1 MLRQYLLLIRLPNT
15 FTVPS
20 NILTGYFAII
30 APVYAHSLQLFILIS
45 SSILIYIAGT
55 VFNDYF
61 DIEIDLKERPYRP
74 LPAGTITKQKA
85 FLIAMLSL
93 VSANILAFAVNWSSF
108 VISAI
113 LSATV
118 ISYDYRLKNTAIGP
132 ITMGAARFLNVFL
145 GASPALFVLL
155 ANDNNNNNFFVRMIF
170 ASLSIF
176 LYVLAISLLS
186 RKEINGMQTRRTI
199 IGSFFIVFAVIASI
213 TFAGFLGVFKME
225 FFSNLI
231 LFAGIMII
239 TFKQTKSRNS
249 SLAIQKAIKNM
260 VISII
265 VLDSVF
271 ISGSIGLYYGLAT
284 LLLIIPSIIFSR
296 KLYMT

>member
-30 APVYAHSLQLFILIS
+30 APAYAHSLQLFILILS
-45 SSILIYIAGT
+45 SVLIYIAGT

-61 DIEIDLKERPYRP
+61 DVEIDLKERPYRP

-85 FLIAMLSL
+85 FVIAMLSL

-132 ITMGAARFLNVFL
+132 ITMGSARFLNVFL

-155 ANDNNNNNFFVRMIF
+155 ADNNNNFFVRMIF

-199 IGSFFIVFAVIASI
+199 ISSFFIVFVVIASI
-213 TFAGFLGVFKME
+213 TFAGFLGIFKME

-296 KLYMT
+296 KLYVT

>member
-15 FTVPS
+15 FTAPS

-30 APVYAHSLQLFILIS
+30 AVAYSQGLQLLILILS
-45 SSILIYIAGT
+45 SVLIYIAGT

-85 FLIAMLSL
+85 FAIAVVSL
-93 VSANILAFAVNWSSF
+93 VSAIILAFAVSWSSF
-108 VISAI
+108 VISVI

-118 ISYDYRLKNTAIGP
+118 ISYDYRLKNTVAGP
-132 ITMGAARFLNVFL
+132 ITMGAARFLNVIL

-155 ANDNNNNNFFVRMIF
+155 ANNNLIIRIIFV
-170 ASLSIF
+170 SLSVF

-186 RKEINGMQTRRTI
+186 RKEIGAILTRRTI
-199 IGSFFIVFAVIASI
+199 VGSFLIVFGVIASI
-213 TFAGFLGVFKME
+213 TFAGFLGIFKME
-225 FFSNLI
+225 FFVNLV
-231 LFAGIMII
+231 LFAGIIII
-239 TFKQTKSRNS
+239 TFIQTMSHNS
-249 SLAIQKAIKNM
+249 TVAIQKAVKNM

-265 VLDSVF
+265 ILDSVF
-271 ISGSIGLYYGLAT
+271 ITGSIGLQYGLAT
-284 LLLIIPSIIFSR
+284 LLLIIPSIVLSR
-296 KLYMT
+296 KLFYVT

>member
-1 MLRQYLLLIRLPNT
+1 VLRQYLLLIRLPNT

-30 APVYAHSLQLFILIS
+30 APAYAHSLQLFILILS
-45 SSILIYIAGT
+45 SVLIYIAGT

-61 DIEIDLKERPYRP
+61 DVGIDLKERPYRP

-85 FLIAMLSL
+85 FVIAMLSL
-93 VSANILAFAVNWSSF
+93 VSANILAFAVNWSSL

-132 ITMGAARFLNVFL
+132 ITMGSARFLNVFL

-155 ANDNNNNNFFVRMIF
+155 ADNNNNFFVRMLF

-199 IGSFFIVFAVIASI
+199 ISSFFIVFVVIASI
-213 TFAGFLGVFKME
+213 MFAGFFGIFKME

-296 KLYMT
+296 KLYVT

>member
-15 FTVPS
+15 FTAPS

-30 APVYAHSLQLFILIS
+30 SPAYAHSQQLFILILS
-45 SSILIYIAGT
+45 SVLIYIAGT

-85 FLIAMLSL
+85 FVIAIVSL
-93 VSANILAFAVNWSSF
+93 VSANILAFAVSWSSF
-108 VISAI
+108 VISTI

-118 ISYDYRLKNTAIGP
+118 ISYDFRLKNTVIGP
-132 ITMGAARFLNVFL
+132 ITMGAARFLNVIL
-145 GASPALFVLL
+145 GASPAFFVLL
-155 ANDNNNNNFFVRMIF
+155 ANNNFFVRMIF
-170 ASLSIF
+170 VSLSIF

-186 RKEINGMQTRRTI
+186 RKEIDGMQTRRTI
-199 IGSFFIVFAVIASI
+199 VGSFFIVFTVIASLS
-213 TFAGFLGVFKME
+213 FAGFLGIFKME
-225 FFSNLI
+225 FFANLI
-231 LFAGIMII
+231 LFAGIIII
-239 TFKQTKSRNS
+239 TFRQTKSRNS
-249 SLAIQKAIKNM
+249 SLVIQKAIKNM

-296 KLYMT
+296 KLYVT

>member
-1 MLRQYLLLIRLPNT
+1 VLRQYLLLIRLPNT

-30 APVYAHSLQLFILIS
+30 APAYAHSLQLFVLILS
-45 SSILIYIAGT
+45 SVLIYIAGT

-61 DIEIDLKERPYRP
+61 DVEIDLKERPYRP

-85 FLIAMLSL
+85 FVIAMSSL

-108 VISAI
+108 VLSVI

-118 ISYDYRLKNTAIGP
+118 ISYDYRLKNTALGP
-132 ITMGAARFLNVFL
+132 ITMGSARFLNVFL

-155 ANDNNNNNFFVRMIF
+155 ADNNNNFFMRMIF

-186 RKEINGMQTRRTI
+186 RKEISGMQTRRTI
-199 IGSFFIVFAVIASI
+199 ISSFFIVFLVIASI

-239 TFKQTKSRNS
+239 TFKQTKFHSS

-265 VLDSVF
+265 ILDSVF

-296 KLYMT
+296 KLYVT

>member
-1 MLRQYLLLIRLPNT
+1 VFRQYLLLIRLPNT
-15 FTVPS
+15 FTAPS

-30 APVYAHSLQLFILIS
+30 SPAYAHSQQLFILILS
-45 SSILIYIAGT
+45 SVLIYIAGT

-85 FLIAMLSL
+85 FVIAIVSL
-93 VSANILAFAVNWSSF
+93 VSANILAFAVSWSSF
-108 VISAI
+108 VISTI

-118 ISYDYRLKNTAIGP
+118 ISYDFRLKNTVIGP
-132 ITMGAARFLNVFL
+132 ITMGAARFLNVIL

-155 ANDNNNNNFFVRMIF
+155 ANNNFLVRMIF
-170 ASLSIF
+170 VSLSIF

-186 RKEINGMQTRRTI
+186 RKEIDGIQTRRTI
-199 IGSFFIVFAVIASI
+199 VGSFFIVFTVIASI
-213 TFAGFLGVFKME
+213 SFAGFLGIFKME
-225 FFSNLI
+225 FFANLI
-231 LFAGIMII
+231 LFAGIIII
-239 TFKQTKSRNS
+239 TFRQTKSRNS
-249 SLAIQKAIKNM
+249 SLVIQKAIKNM

-296 KLYMT
+296 KLYVT

>member
-1 MLRQYLLLIRLPNT
+1 VLRQYLLLIRLPNT

-30 APVYAHSLQLFILIS
+30 APAYAHSLQLFILILS
-45 SSILIYIAGT
+45 SVLIYIAGT

-61 DIEIDLKERPYRP
+61 DVEIDLKERPYRP

-85 FLIAMLSL
+85 FVIAMLSL
-93 VSANILAFAVNWSSF
+93 VSANILAFAVNWSSL

-132 ITMGAARFLNVFL
+132 ITMGSARFLNVFL

-155 ANDNNNNNFFVRMIF
+155 ADNNNNFFVRMIF

-199 IGSFFIVFAVIASI
+199 ISSFFIVFVVIASI
-213 TFAGFLGVFKME
+213 TFAGFLGIFKME

-296 KLYMT
+296 KLYVT

>member
-15 FTVPS
+15 FTTPS

-30 APVYAHSLQLFILIS
+30 VPAYAHSLQLFILILS
-45 SSILIYIAGT
+45 SVLIYIAGT

-74 LPAGTITKQKA
+74 LPARTITKQKA
-85 FLIAMLSL
+85 FVIAMVSL
-93 VSANILAFAVNWSSF
+93 VSANILAFAVSWSSF
-108 VISAI
+108 VISTI

-118 ISYDYRLKNTAIGP
+118 ISYDYRLKNTVIGP

-155 ANDNNNNNFFVRMIF
+155 ANNNFFVRMIF
-170 ASLSIF
+170 VSLSIF

-186 RKEINGMQTRRTI
+186 RKEINGMQTRPTI
-199 IGSFFIVFAVIASI
+199 FGSFFIIFAVIASI
-213 TFAGFLGVFKME
+213 TLAGFLGVFKIE
-225 FFSNLI
+225 FFANLI

-239 TFKQTKSRNS
+239 TFKQTKSHNS
-249 SLAIQKAIKNM
+249 SSAIQKAIKNM

-271 ISGSIGLYYGLAT
+271 ISGSIGLYYGLTT

-296 KLYMT
+296 KLYVT

>member
-1 MLRQYLLLIRLPNT
+1 VLRQYLLLIRLPNT

-30 APVYAHSLQLFILIS
+30 APAYAHSLQLFILILS
-45 SSILIYIAGT
+45 SVLIYIAGT

-61 DIEIDLKERPYRP
+61 DVGIDLKERPYRP

-85 FLIAMLSL
+85 FVIAMLSL
-93 VSANILAFAVNWSSF
+93 VSANILAFAVNWSSL

-132 ITMGAARFLNVFL
+132 ITMGSARFLNVFL

-155 ANDNNNNNFFVRMIF
+155 ADNNNNFFVRMIF

-199 IGSFFIVFAVIASI
+199 ISSFFIVFVVIASI
-213 TFAGFLGVFKME
+213 MFAGFFGIFKME

-296 KLYMT
+296 KLYVT

>member
-1 MLRQYLLLIRLPNT
+1 VFRQYLLLIRLPNT
-15 FTVPS
+15 FTAPS
-20 NILTGYFAII
+20 NILTGYFAITSL
-30 APVYAHSLQLFILIS
+30 AYAHSQQLFILILS
-45 SSILIYIAGT
+45 SVLIYIAGT

-85 FLIAMLSL
+85 FVIAIVSL
-93 VSANILAFAVNWSSF
+93 VSANILAFAVSWSSF
-108 VISAI
+108 VISTI

-118 ISYDYRLKNTAIGP
+118 ISYDFRLKNTVIGP
-132 ITMGAARFLNVFL
+132 ITMGAARFLNVIL

-155 ANDNNNNNFFVRMIF
+155 ANNNFFVRMIF
-170 ASLSIF
+170 VSLSIF

-186 RKEINGMQTRRTI
+186 RKEIDGMQTRRTI
-199 IGSFFIVFAVIASI
+199 VGSFFIVFIVIASI
-213 TFAGFLGVFKME
+213 SFAGFLGIFKME
-225 FFSNLI
+225 FFANLI
-231 LFAGIMII
+231 LFAGIIII
-239 TFKQTKSRNS
+239 TFRKTKSRNS
-249 SLAIQKAIKNM
+249 SLVIQKAIKNM

-296 KLYMT
+296 KLYVT

>member
-1 MLRQYLLLIRLPNT
+1 VLRQYLLLIRLPNT

-30 APVYAHSLQLFILIS
+30 APAYAHSLQLFILILS
-45 SSILIYIAGT
+45 SVLIYIAGT

-61 DIEIDLKERPYRP
+61 DVEIDLKERPYRP

-85 FLIAMLSL
+85 FVIAMLSL

-132 ITMGAARFLNVFL
+132 ITMGSARFLNVFL

-155 ANDNNNNNFFVRMIF
+155 ADNNNNFFVRMIF

-199 IGSFFIVFAVIASI
+199 ISSFFIVFVVIASI
-213 TFAGFLGVFKME
+213 TFAGFLGIFKME

-296 KLYMT
+296 KLYVT

>member
-1 MLRQYLLLIRLPNT
+1 MFRQYLLLIRLPNT
-15 FTVPS
+15 FTAPS
-20 NILTGYFAII
+20 NILTGYFAITSP
-30 APVYAHSLQLFILIS
+30 AYAHSQQLFILILS
-45 SSILIYIAGT
+45 SVLIYIAGT

-85 FLIAMLSL
+85 FVIAIVSL
-93 VSANILAFAVNWSSF
+93 VSANILAFAVSWSSF
-108 VISAI
+108 VISTI

-118 ISYDYRLKNTAIGP
+118 ISYDFRLKNTVIGP
-132 ITMGAARFLNVFL
+132 ITMGAAGRFLNVIL

-155 ANDNNNNNFFVRMIF
+155 ANNNFFVRMIF
-170 ASLSIF
+170 VSLSIF

-186 RKEINGMQTRRTI
+186 RKEIDGMQTRRTI
-199 IGSFFIVFAVIASI
+199 VGSFFIVFTVIASI
-213 TFAGFLGVFKME
+213 SFAGFLGIFKME
-225 FFSNLI
+225 FFANLI
-231 LFAGIMII
+231 LFAGIIII
-239 TFKQTKSRNS
+239 TFRKTKSRNS
-249 SLAIQKAIKNM
+249 SLVIQKAIKNM

-296 KLYMT
+296 KLYVT

>member
-1 MLRQYLLLIRLPNT
+1 VLRQYLLLIRLPNT
-15 FTVPS
+15 FTAPS

-30 APVYAHSLQLFILIS
+30 SPAYAHSQQLFILILS
-45 SSILIYIAGT
+45 SVLIYIAGT

-85 FLIAMLSL
+85 FVIAIVSL
-93 VSANILAFAVNWSSF
+93 VSANILAFAVSWSSF
-108 VISAI
+108 VISTI

-118 ISYDYRLKNTAIGP
+118 ISYDFRLKNTVIGP
-132 ITMGAARFLNVFL
+132 ITMGAARFLNVIL

-155 ANDNNNNNFFVRMIF
+155 ANNNFFVRMIF
-170 ASLSIF
+170 VSLSIF

-186 RKEINGMQTRRTI
+186 RKEIDGMQTRRTI
-199 IGSFFIVFAVIASI
+199 VGSFFIVFTVIASI
-213 TFAGFLGVFKME
+213 SFAGFLGIFKME
-225 FFSNLI
+225 FFANLI
-231 LFAGIMII
+231 LFAGIIII
-239 TFKQTKSRNS
+239 TFRKTKSRNS
-249 SLAIQKAIKNM
+249 SLVIQKAIKNM

-296 KLYMT
+296 KLYVT

>member
-1 MLRQYLLLIRLPNT
+1 MFRQYLLLIRLPNT
-15 FTVPS
+15 FTAPS
-20 NILTGYFAII
+20 NILTGYFAITSL
-30 APVYAHSLQLFILIS
+30 AYAHSQQLFILILS
-45 SSILIYIAGT
+45 SVLIYIAGT

-85 FLIAMLSL
+85 FVIAIVSL
-93 VSANILAFAVNWSSF
+93 VSANILAFAVSWSSF
-108 VISAI
+108 VISTI

-118 ISYDYRLKNTAIGP
+118 ISYDFRLKNTVIGP
-132 ITMGAARFLNVFL
+132 ITMGATRFLNVIL

-155 ANDNNNNNFFVRMIF
+155 ANNNFFVRMIF
-170 ASLSIF
+170 VSLSIF

-186 RKEINGMQTRRTI
+186 RKEIDGMQTRRTI
-199 IGSFFIVFAVIASI
+199 VGSFFIVFTVIASI
-213 TFAGFLGVFKME
+213 SFAGFLGIFKME
-225 FFSNLI
+225 FFANLI
-231 LFAGIMII
+231 LFAGIIII
-239 TFKQTKSRNS
+239 TFRKTKSRNS
-249 SLAIQKAIKNM
+249 SLVIQKAIKNM

-296 KLYMT
+296 KLYVT

>member
-30 APVYAHSLQLFILIS
+30 APAYAHSLQLFILILS
-45 SSILIYIAGT
+45 SVLIYIAGT

-61 DIEIDLKERPYRP
+61 DVGIDLKERPYRP

-85 FLIAMLSL
+85 FVIAMLSL
-93 VSANILAFAVNWSSF
+93 VSANILAFAVNWSSL

-132 ITMGAARFLNVFL
+132 ITMGSARFLNVFL

-155 ANDNNNNNFFVRMIF
+155 ADNNNNFFVRMIF

-199 IGSFFIVFAVIASI
+199 ISSFFIVFVVIASI
-213 TFAGFLGVFKME
+213 TFAGFLGIFKME

-296 KLYMT
+296 KLYVT

>member
-1 MLRQYLLLIRLPNT
+1 VFRQYLLLIRLPNT
-15 FTVPS
+15 FTAPS
-20 NILTGYFAII
+20 NILTGYFAITSL
-30 APVYAHSLQLFILIS
+30 AYAHSQQLFILILS
-45 SSILIYIAGT
+45 SVLIYIAGT

-85 FLIAMLSL
+85 FVIAIVSL
-93 VSANILAFAVNWSSF
+93 VSANILAFAVSWSSF
-108 VISAI
+108 VISTI

-118 ISYDYRLKNTAIGP
+118 ISYDFRLKNTVIGP
-132 ITMGAARFLNVFL
+132 ITMGAARFLNVIL

-155 ANDNNNNNFFVRMIF
+155 ANNNFFVRMIF
-170 ASLSIF
+170 VSLSIF

-186 RKEINGMQTRRTI
+186 RKEIDGMQTRRTI
-199 IGSFFIVFAVIASI
+199 VGSFFIVFTVIASI
-213 TFAGFLGVFKME
+213 SFAGFLGIFKME
-225 FFSNLI
+225 FFVNLI
-231 LFAGIMII
+231 LFAGIIII
-239 TFKQTKSRNS
+239 TFRKTKSRNS
-249 SLAIQKAIKNM
+249 SLVIQKAIKNM

-296 KLYMT
+296 KLYVT

>member
-1 MLRQYLLLIRLPNT
+1 VFRQYLLLIRLPNT
-15 FTVPS
+15 FTAPS
-20 NILTGYFAII
+20 NILTGYFAITSL
-30 APVYAHSLQLFILIS
+30 AYAHSQQLFILILS
-45 SSILIYIAGT
+45 SVLIYIAGT

-85 FLIAMLSL
+85 FVIAIVSL
-93 VSANILAFAVNWSSF
+93 VSANILAFAVSWSSF
-108 VISAI
+108 VISTI

-118 ISYDYRLKNTAIGP
+118 ISYDFRLKNTVIGP
-132 ITMGAARFLNVFL
+132 ITMGAARFLNVIL

-155 ANDNNNNNFFVRMIF
+155 ANNNFFVRMIF
-170 ASLSIF
+170 VSLSIF

-186 RKEINGMQTRRTI
+186 RKEIDGMQTRRTI
-199 IGSFFIVFAVIASI
+199 VGSFFIVFTVIASLS
-213 TFAGFLGVFKME
+213 FAGFLGIFKME
-225 FFSNLI
+225 FFANLI
-231 LFAGIMII
+231 LFAGIIII
-239 TFKQTKSRNS
+239 TFRQTKSRNS
-249 SLAIQKAIKNM
+249 SLVIQKAIKNM

-296 KLYMT
+296 KLYVT

>member
-1 MLRQYLLLIRLPNT
+1 VLRQYLLLIRLPNT
-15 FTVPS
+15 FTAPS

-30 APVYAHSLQLFILIS
+30 SPAYAHSQQLFILILS
-45 SSILIYIAGT
+45 SVLIYIAGT

-85 FLIAMLSL
+85 FVIAIVSL
-93 VSANILAFAVNWSSF
+93 VSANILAFAVSWSSF
-108 VISAI
+108 VISTI

-118 ISYDYRLKNTAIGP
+118 ISYDFRLKNTVIGP
-132 ITMGAARFLNVFL
+132 ITMGAARFLNVIL

-155 ANDNNNNNFFVRMIF
+155 ANNNFFVRMIF
-170 ASLSIF
+170 VSLSIF

-186 RKEINGMQTRRTI
+186 RKEIDGMQTRRTI
-199 IGSFFIVFAVIASI
+199 VGSFFIVFTVIASLS
-213 TFAGFLGVFKME
+213 FAGFLGIFKME
-225 FFSNLI
+225 FFANLI
-231 LFAGIMII
+231 LFAGIIII
-239 TFKQTKSRNS
+239 TFRQTKSRNS
-249 SLAIQKAIKNM
+249 SLVIQKAIKNM

-296 KLYMT
+296 KLYVT

>member
-30 APVYAHSLQLFILIS
+30 APAYAHSLQLFILILS
-45 SSILIYIAGT
+45 SVLIYIAGT

-61 DIEIDLKERPYRP
+61 DVGIDLKERPYRP

-85 FLIAMLSL
+85 FVIAMLSL

-132 ITMGAARFLNVFL
+132 ITMGSARFLNVFL

-155 ANDNNNNNFFVRMIF
+155 ADNNNNFFVRMIF

-199 IGSFFIVFAVIASI
+199 ISSFFIVFV
-213 TFAGFLGVFKME
+213 VVC
-225 FFSNLI
+225 
-231 LFAGIMII
+231 
-239 TFKQTKSRNS
+239 R
-249 SLAIQKAIKNM
+249 
-260 VISII
+260 
-265 VLDSVF
+265 
-271 ISGSIGLYYGLAT
+271 
-284 LLLIIPSIIFSR
+284 
-296 KLYMT
+296 

>member
-30 APVYAHSLQLFILIS
+30 APAYAHSLQLFILILS
-45 SSILIYIAGT
+45 SVLIYIAGT

-61 DIEIDLKERPYRP
+61 DVEIDLKERPYRP

-85 FLIAMLSL
+85 FVIAMLSL

-132 ITMGAARFLNVFL
+132 ITMGSARFLNVFL

-155 ANDNNNNNFFVRMIF
+155 ADNNNNFFVRMIF

-199 IGSFFIVFAVIASI
+199 ISSFFIVFVVIASI
-213 TFAGFLGVFKME
+213 MFAGFLGIFKME

-296 KLYMT
+296 KLYVT

>member
-1 MLRQYLLLIRLPNT
+1 VFRQYLLLIRLPNT
-15 FTVPS
+15 FTAPS

-30 APVYAHSLQLFILIS
+30 SPAYAHSQQLFILILS
-45 SSILIYIAGT
+45 SVLIYIAGT

-85 FLIAMLSL
+85 FVIAIVSL
-93 VSANILAFAVNWSSF
+93 VSANILAFAVSWSSF
-108 VISAI
+108 VISTI

-118 ISYDYRLKNTAIGP
+118 ISYDFRLKNTVIGP
-132 ITMGAARFLNVFL
+132 ITMGAARFLNVIL

-155 ANDNNNNNFFVRMIF
+155 ANNNFFVRMIF
-170 ASLSIF
+170 VSLSIF

-186 RKEINGMQTRRTI
+186 RKEIDGMQTRRTI
-199 IGSFFIVFAVIASI
+199 VGSFFIVFTVIASI
-213 TFAGFLGVFKME
+213 SFAGFLGIFKME
-225 FFSNLI
+225 FFANLI
-231 LFAGIMII
+231 LFAGIIII
-239 TFKQTKSRNS
+239 TFRQTKSRNS
-249 SLAIQKAIKNM
+249 SLVIQKAIKNM

-296 KLYMT
+296 KLYVT

>member
-1 MLRQYLLLIRLPNT
+1 VLRQYLLLIRLPNT
-15 FTVPS
+15 FTAPS

-30 APVYAHSLQLFILIS
+30 SPAYAHSQQLFILILS
-45 SSILIYIAGT
+45 SVLIYIAGT

-85 FLIAMLSL
+85 FVIAMVSL
-93 VSANILAFAVNWSSF
+93 VSANILAFAVSWSSF
-108 VISAI
+108 VISTI

-118 ISYDYRLKNTAIGP
+118 ISYDFRLKNTVIGP
-132 ITMGAARFLNVFL
+132 ITMGAARFLNVIL

-155 ANDNNNNNFFVRMIF
+155 ANNNFFVRMIF
-170 ASLSIF
+170 VSLSIF

-186 RKEINGMQTRRTI
+186 RKEIDGMQTRRTI
-199 IGSFFIVFAVIASI
+199 VGSFFIVFTVIASI
-213 TFAGFLGVFKME
+213 SFAGFLGIFKME
-225 FFSNLI
+225 FFANLI
-231 LFAGIMII
+231 LFAGIIII
-239 TFKQTKSRNS
+239 TFRQTKSRNS
-249 SLAIQKAIKNM
+249 SLVIQKAIKNM

-296 KLYMT
+296 KLYVT

>member
-30 APVYAHSLQLFILIS
+30 APAYAHSLQLLILILS
-45 SSILIYIAGT
+45 SVLIYIAGT

-61 DIEIDLKERPYRP
+61 DVGIDLKERPYRP

-85 FLIAMLSL
+85 FVIAMLSL

-132 ITMGAARFLNVFL
+132 ITMGSARFLNVFL

-155 ANDNNNNNFFVRMIF
+155 ADNNNNFFVRMIF

-199 IGSFFIVFAVIASI
+199 ISSFFIVFVVIASI
-213 TFAGFLGVFKME
+213 TFAGFLGIFKME

-296 KLYMT
+296 KLYVT

>member
-1 MLRQYLLLIRLPNT
+1 VLRQYLLLIRLPNT

-30 APVYAHSLQLFILIS
+30 APAYAHSLQLFILILS
-45 SSILIYIAGT
+45 SVLIYIAGT

-61 DIEIDLKERPYRP
+61 DVEIDLKERPYRP

-85 FLIAMLSL
+85 FVIAMLSL

-132 ITMGAARFLNVFL
+132 ITMGSARFLNVFL

-155 ANDNNNNNFFVRMIF
+155 ADNNNNFFVRMIF

-176 LYVLAISLLS
+176 LYVLAISMLS

-199 IGSFFIVFAVIASI
+199 ISSFFIVFVVIASI
-213 TFAGFLGVFKME
+213 TFAGFLGIFKME

-296 KLYMT
+296 KLYVT

>member
-1 MLRQYLLLIRLPNT
+1 VFRQYLLLIRLPNT
-15 FTVPS
+15 FTAPS
-20 NILTGYFAII
+20 NILTGYFAITSL
-30 APVYAHSLQLFILIS
+30 AYAHSQQLFILILS
-45 SSILIYIAGT
+45 SVLIYIAGT

-85 FLIAMLSL
+85 FVIAIVSL
-93 VSANILAFAVNWSSF
+93 VSANILAFAVSWSSF
-108 VISAI
+108 VISTI

-118 ISYDYRLKNTAIGP
+118 ISYDFRLKNTVIGP
-132 ITMGAARFLNVFL
+132 ITMGAARFLNVIL

-155 ANDNNNNNFFVRMIF
+155 ANNNFFVRMIF
-170 ASLSIF
+170 VSLSIF

-186 RKEINGMQTRRTI
+186 RKEIDGMQTRRTI
-199 IGSFFIVFAVIASI
+199 VGSFFIVFTVIASI
-213 TFAGFLGVFKME
+213 SFAGFLGIFKME
-225 FFSNLI
+225 FFANLI
-231 LFAGIMII
+231 LFAGIIII
-239 TFKQTKSRNS
+239 TFRKTKSRNS
-249 SLAIQKAIKNM
+249 SLVIQKAIKNM

-296 KLYMT
+296 KLYVT

>member
-1 MLRQYLLLIRLPNT
+1 VLRQYLLLIRLPNT

-30 APVYAHSLQLFILIS
+30 APAYAHSLQLFILILS
-45 SSILIYIAGT
+45 SVLIYIAGT

-61 DIEIDLKERPYRP
+61 DVEIDLKERPYRP

-85 FLIAMLSL
+85 FVIAMLSL

-132 ITMGAARFLNVFL
+132 ITMGSARFLNVFL
-145 GASPALFVLL
+145 GGSPALFVLL
-155 ANDNNNNNFFVRMIF
+155 ADNNNFFVRMIF

-199 IGSFFIVFAVIASI
+199 ISSFFIVFVVIASI
-213 TFAGFLGVFKME
+213 TFAGFLGIFKME

-296 KLYMT
+296 KLYVT

>member
-30 APVYAHSLQLFILIS
+30 APAYAHSLQLFILILS
-45 SSILIYIAGT
+45 SVLIYIAGT

-61 DIEIDLKERPYRP
+61 DVEIDLKERPYRP

-85 FLIAMLSL
+85 FVIAMLSL
-93 VSANILAFAVNWSSF
+93 VSANILAFAVNWSSL

-132 ITMGAARFLNVFL
+132 ITMGSARFLNVFL

-155 ANDNNNNNFFVRMIF
+155 ADNNNNFFVRMIF

-199 IGSFFIVFAVIASI
+199 ISSFFIVFVVIASI
-213 TFAGFLGVFKME
+213 TFAGFLGIFKME

-296 KLYMT
+296 KLYLT

>member
-1 MLRQYLLLIRLPNT
+1 VLRQYLLLIRLPNT
-15 FTVPS
+15 FTIPS

-30 APVYAHSLQLFILIS
+30 APAYAHSLQLFVLIL
-45 SSILIYIAGT
+45 SSILIYIAGI
-55 VFNDYF
+55 VFNDFF

-74 LPAGTITKQKA
+74 LPAGTIAKQKA
-85 FLIAMLSL
+85 LVVAMLSL

-132 ITMGAARFLNVFL
+132 ITMGAARVLNVFL

-155 ANDNNNNNFFVRMIF
+155 ADNNNNNFFVRIIF
-170 ASLSIF
+170 VSLSMF

-186 RKEINGMQTRRTI
+186 RKEINGMQTGRTI

-231 LFAGIMII
+231 LFAGIMTI
-239 TFKQTKSRNS
+239 TFKQTKSRNC

-284 LLLIIPSIIFSR
+284 LLLIIPSVIFSR
-296 KLYMT
+296 KLYVT

>member
-1 MLRQYLLLIRLPNT
+1 MFRQYLLLIRLPNT
-15 FTVPS
+15 FTAPS
-20 NILTGYFAII
+20 NILTGYFAITSP
-30 APVYAHSLQLFILIS
+30 AYAHSQQLFILILS
-45 SSILIYIAGT
+45 SVLIYIAGT

-85 FLIAMLSL
+85 FVIAIVSL
-93 VSANILAFAVNWSSF
+93 VSANILAFAVSWSSF
-108 VISAI
+108 VISTI

-118 ISYDYRLKNTAIGP
+118 ISYDFRLKNTVIGP
-132 ITMGAARFLNVFL
+132 ITMGAARFLNVIL

-155 ANDNNNNNFFVRMIF
+155 ANNNFFVRMIF
-170 ASLSIF
+170 VSLSIF

-186 RKEINGMQTRRTI
+186 RKEIDGMQTRRTI
-199 IGSFFIVFAVIASI
+199 VGSFFIVFTVIASI
-213 TFAGFLGVFKME
+213 SFAGFLGIFKME
-225 FFSNLI
+225 FFANLI
-231 LFAGIMII
+231 LFAGIIII
-239 TFKQTKSRNS
+239 TFRKTKSRNS
-249 SLAIQKAIKNM
+249 SLVIQKAIKNM

-296 KLYMT
+296 KLYVT

>member
-15 FTVPS
+15 FTAPS

-30 APVYAHSLQLFILIS
+30 SPAYAHSQQLFILILS
-45 SSILIYIAGT
+45 SVLIYIAGT

-61 DIEIDLKERPYRP
+61 DIGIDLKERPYRP

-85 FLIAMLSL
+85 FVIAMVSL
-93 VSANILAFAVNWSSF
+93 VSANILAFAVSWSSF
-108 VISAI
+108 VISTI

-118 ISYDYRLKNTAIGP
+118 ISYDFRLKNTVIGP
-132 ITMGAARFLNVFL
+132 ITMGAARFLNVIL

-155 ANDNNNNNFFVRMIF
+155 ANNNFLVRMIF
-170 ASLSIF
+170 VSLSIF

-186 RKEINGMQTRRTI
+186 RKEIDGIQTRRTI
-199 IGSFFIVFAVIASI
+199 VGSFFIVFTVIASI
-213 TFAGFLGVFKME
+213 SFAGFLGIFKME
-225 FFSNLI
+225 FFANLI
-231 LFAGIMII
+231 LFAGIIII
-239 TFKQTKSRNS
+239 TFRQTKSRNS
-249 SLAIQKAIKNM
+249 SLVIQKAIKNM

-296 KLYMT
+296 KLYVT

>member
-1 MLRQYLLLIRLPNT
+1 VLRQYLLLIRLPNT
-15 FTVPS
+15 FTIPS

-30 APVYAHSLQLFILIS
+30 APAYAHSLQLFVLIL
-45 SSILIYIAGT
+45 SSILIYIAGI
-55 VFNDYF
+55 VFNDFF

-74 LPAGTITKQKA
+74 LPAGTISKQKA
-85 FLIAMLSL
+85 LVIAMLSL

-108 VISAI
+108 VISTI

-118 ISYDYRLKNTAIGP
+118 ISYDFRLKNTVIGP
-132 ITMGAARFLNVFL
+132 ITMGAARFLNVIL

-155 ANDNNNNNFFVRMIF
+155 ANNNFFVRMIF
-170 ASLSIF
+170 VSLSIF

-186 RKEINGMQTRRTI
+186 RKEIDGMQTRRTI
-199 IGSFFIVFAVIASI
+199 VGSFFIVFTVIASI
-213 TFAGFLGVFKME
+213 SFAGFLGIFKME
-225 FFSNLI
+225 FFANLI
-231 LFAGIMII
+231 LFAGIIII
-239 TFKQTKSRNS
+239 TFRKTKSRNS
-249 SLAIQKAIKNM
+249 SLVIQKAIKNM

-284 LLLIIPSIIFSR
+284 LLLIIPSVIFSR
-296 KLYMT
+296 KLYVT

>member
-1 MLRQYLLLIRLPNT
+1 MFRQYLLLIRLPNT
-15 FTVPS
+15 FTAPS
-20 NILTGYFAII
+20 NILTGYFAITSL
-30 APVYAHSLQLFILIS
+30 AYAHSQQLFILILS
-45 SSILIYIAGT
+45 SVLIYIAGT

-85 FLIAMLSL
+85 FVIAIVSL
-93 VSANILAFAVNWSSF
+93 VSANILAFAVSWSSF
-108 VISAI
+108 VISTI

-118 ISYDYRLKNTAIGP
+118 ISYDFRLKNTVIGP
-132 ITMGAARFLNVFL
+132 ITMGAARFLNVIL

-155 ANDNNNNNFFVRMIF
+155 ANNNFFVRMIF
-170 ASLSIF
+170 VSLSIF

-186 RKEINGMQTRRTI
+186 RKEIDGMQTRRTI
-199 IGSFFIVFAVIASI
+199 VGSFFIVFTVIASI
-213 TFAGFLGVFKME
+213 SFAGFLGIFKME
-225 FFSNLI
+225 FFANLI
-231 LFAGIMII
+231 LFAGIIII
-239 TFKQTKSRNS
+239 TFRKTKSRNS
-249 SLAIQKAIKNM
+249 SLVIQKAIKNM

-296 KLYMT
+296 KLYVT

>member
-30 APVYAHSLQLFILIS
+30 APAYAHSLQLFILILS
-45 SSILIYIAGT
+45 SVLIYIAGT

-61 DIEIDLKERPYRP
+61 DVEIDLKERPYRP

-85 FLIAMLSL
+85 FVIAMLSL
-93 VSANILAFAVNWSSF
+93 VSANILAFAVNWSSL

-132 ITMGAARFLNVFL
+132 ITMGSARFLNVFL

-155 ANDNNNNNFFVRMIF
+155 ADNNNNFFVRMIF

-199 IGSFFIVFAVIASI
+199 ISSFFIVFVVIASI
-213 TFAGFLGVFKME
+213 TFAGFLGIFKME

-296 KLYMT
+296 KLYVT